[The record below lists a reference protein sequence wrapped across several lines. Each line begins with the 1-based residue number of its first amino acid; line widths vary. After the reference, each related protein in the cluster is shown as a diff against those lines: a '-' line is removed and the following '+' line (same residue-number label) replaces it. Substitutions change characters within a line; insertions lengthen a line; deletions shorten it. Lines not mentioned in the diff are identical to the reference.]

1 MKPINYFKK
10 EYPDI
15 AFVVNKNG
23 IKVESQYV
31 ATVKQGDTSWYF
43 EAQRIPH
50 ALEDAANALSRNFNR
65 QDIGNKAKEEKA
77 REDILTCRVVGI
89 IDSAK
94 SVDER
99 AKKVF
104 FEDILICRPIRKEL
118 HELLIY
124 VPQHNGGAF
133 QPNDLRKIVG
143 YTSVANSSKFKELLY
158 TISGTFVGAIFEIVI
173 LRVAMSFLRDFP
185 TIAAN
190 GASGLSGNFF
200 DGLGYWEGVTASIMV
215 YAGVYFAATSG
226 NHSIERWLGVSTGQN
241 MGKRMLATAGGAY
254 FGTRAALQTSKSL
267 ARGTAKGIRLG
278 ADGIHGG
285 AQIARKG
292 VHAAA
297 HPIDTY
303 SGIKDKVTDKVQGI
317 RDKVTDLHE
326 NSMMNFIRQTGGV
339 GADGG
344 GISPQAPNTPTSS
357 SPIFQEPQ
365 QPERPENNIPG
376 NPPVDPPIQGQPTT
390 SPAPQSATPTNSPSS
405 PGGIR
410 EPQPSPNPTPAP
422 SPLPNSQ
429 PDSLSAPSPQMPQ
442 PESGNRGIEST
453 PVPTTKPTSEA
464 NPGKD
469 KVLSNMEGL
478 PVKGKFTIDDF
489 KF

>member
-31 ATVKQGDTSWYF
+31 ATVKQGDTSWYS

-143 YTSVANSSKFKELLY
+143 QLVPVKIFDLKQVVFAKRYNSFIHEKQELLNEYVAIGDINIAEYLVNDRLLKEFTNAKTNDPVLDVQSGYVNYISEKGVFLVTSQMEKIYIPFFNYSYKNRSRILGKDDFVSLGDIVDFHLTSGSYNPPTDKQKTLGIEGQIPVLYGERLSLEKNPEEVIKELIDSGKGTVVSGYITDYNPVKGHYLEIEGAYGFPIRLVANEEINRNMFKRKVKISAVI
-158 TISGTFVGAIFEIVI
+158 ISGNYKMIT
-173 LRVAMSFLRDFP
+173 
-185 TIAAN
+185 
-190 GASGLSGNFF
+190 
-200 DGLGYWEGVTASIMV
+200 
-215 YAGVYFAATSG
+215 
-226 NHSIERWLGVSTGQN
+226 
-241 MGKRMLATAGGAY
+241 
-254 FGTRAALQTSKSL
+254 
-267 ARGTAKGIRLG
+267 
-278 ADGIHGG
+278 
-285 AQIARKG
+285 
-292 VHAAA
+292 
-297 HPIDTY
+297 
-303 SGIKDKVTDKVQGI
+303 
-317 RDKVTDLHE
+317 
-326 NSMMNFIRQTGGV
+326 
-339 GADGG
+339 
-344 GISPQAPNTPTSS
+344 
-357 SPIFQEPQ
+357 
-365 QPERPENNIPG
+365 
-376 NPPVDPPIQGQPTT
+376 
-390 SPAPQSATPTNSPSS
+390 
-405 PGGIR
+405 
-410 EPQPSPNPTPAP
+410 
-422 SPLPNSQ
+422 
-429 PDSLSAPSPQMPQ
+429 
-442 PESGNRGIEST
+442 PESG
-453 PVPTTKPTSEA
+453 KPYLQVKATAKYNTSYTDD
-464 NPGKD
+464 N
-469 KVLSNMEGL
+469 GL
-478 PVKGKFTIDDF
+478 EDF
-489 KF
+489 FVR